1 MAKNTQRTGSTKI
14 KILFVL
20 GYPNPFPGAGWT
32 RIGFFAE
39 DWSKKGHAVEVLGT
53 FSYKPFYKK
62 GVRKMSN
69 INIFNIIF
77 NIGLR
82 HPLIFILNA
91 ITSFMGSIL
100 FLVSRKPDVAIV
112 SVPTGDVGLGALMA
126 CRLTKTKCVVDYRD
140 EWEDYAMSLATS
152 RVGRFFYSA
161 VKKLATIIYAKSQL
175 VTTVTPN
182 LVDSL
187 KSRGVVNVRLVPNGA
202 DVRVFKP
209 LTSKKKNR
217 VFTLFYSG
225 GIGYYYRLDVVVK
238 ALKRLVDNGLRDVK
252 LVIAG
257 EGEVQKILDLALKL
271 DISDNI
277 DYKGS
282 ISDKAELVRLI
293 NESDVGLIPYDDN
306 PLWKNS
312 LPAKFFEY
320 CACGI
325 PVIAT
330 AYEDSLL
337 AEFIRKYEIGV
348 TSPPMDEEKLAEA
361 IYYIYENES
370 FRAAAG
376 KRARLLIEEKFDRN
390 KIAVEFLNLV
400 REFT

>member
-1 MAKNTQRTGSTKI
+1 M

-20 GYPNPFPGAGWT
+20 GFPNPFPGAGWT

-39 DWSKKGHAVEVLGT
+39 DWSRKEHAVEVLGA
-53 FSYKPFYKK
+53 FSYKAFHKR
-62 GVRKMSN
+62 GVKRMGG
-69 INIFNIIF
+69 INVFNLIFNV
-77 NIGLR
+77 GLT
-82 HPLIFILNA
+82 HPLIFILNTL
-91 ITSFMGSIL
+91 ISFAVSTL
-100 FLVSRKPDVAIV
+100 TLLSRKPNVAIV

-126 CRLTKTKCVVDYRD
+126 CKLTKTRCVVDYRD

>member
-1 MAKNTQRTGSTKI
+1 L

-20 GYPNPFPGAGWT
+20 GFPNPFPGAGWT

-39 DWSKKGHAVEVLGT
+39 DWSRKEHAVEVLGA
-53 FSYKPFYKK
+53 FSYKAFHKR
-62 GVRKMSN
+62 GVKRMGG
-69 INIFNIIF
+69 INVFNLIFNV
-77 NIGLR
+77 GLT
-82 HPLIFILNA
+82 HPLIFILNTL
-91 ITSFMGSIL
+91 ISFAVSTL
-100 FLVSRKPDVAIV
+100 TLLSRKPNVAIV

-126 CRLTKTKCVVDYRD
+126 CKLTKTRCVVDYRD

>member
-1 MAKNTQRTGSTKI
+1 L

-20 GYPNPFPGAGWT
+20 GFPNPFPGAGWT

-39 DWSKKGHAVEVLGT
+39 DWSRKGHAVEVLGT
-53 FSYKPFYKK
+53 FSYKAFHKR
-62 GVRKMSN
+62 GVKRIGGIS
-69 INIFNIIF
+69 IFNLIF
-77 NIGLR
+77 NVGLT
-82 HPLIFILNA
+82 HPLIFILNTLISLA
-91 ITSFMGSIL
+91 
-100 FLVSRKPDVAIV
+100 VSTLTLLLRKPNATIV
-112 SVPTGDVGLGALMA
+112 SVPTGGVGLGALMA

-182 LVDSL
+182 FVDSL
-187 KSRGVVNVRLVPNGA
+187 KRRGVVNVRLIPNGA

-209 LTSKKKNR
+209 LTSKKKNH

-225 GIGYYYRLDVVVK
+225 GIGGYYRLDVVVK

-271 DISDNI
+271 DISDKI
-277 DYKGS
+277 DYKGL

-306 PLWKNS
+306 PLWKNT

-330 AYEDSLL
+330 AYEDSIL

-348 TSPPMDEEKLAEA
+348 TSPPMDEEKLAEV

-370 FRAAAG
+370 FREAAG

>member
-1 MAKNTQRTGSTKI
+1 M
-14 KILFVL
+14 KILFIL
-20 GYPNPFPGAGWT
+20 GFANPFPGAGWT

-39 DWSKKGHAVEVLGT
+39 DWSRKGHAVEVLGA
-53 FSYKPFYKK
+53 FSYKAFHKRGGK
-62 GVRKMSN
+62 RIGGIS
-69 INIFNIIF
+69 IFNLIF
-77 NIGLR
+77 NVGLTY
-82 HPLIFILNA
+82 PLIFILNTL
-91 ITSFMGSIL
+91 ISFA
-100 FLVSRKPDVAIV
+100 VSTLTLLLRKPNVAIV
-112 SVPTGDVGLGALMA
+112 SVPAGDVGLGALMA
-126 CRLTKTKCVVDYRD
+126 CKLTRTRCIVDYRD
-140 EWEDYAMSLATS
+140 EWEDYTMSLATS

-182 LVDSL
+182 FVDSL
-187 KSRGVVNVRLVPNGA
+187 KRRGVVNVRLVPNGA

-209 LTSKKKNR
+209 LSSKKKSH
-217 VFTLFYSG
+217 VFTLFYLGS
-225 GIGYYYRLDVVVK
+225 IVSYYRLDVVVR

-271 DISDNI
+271 DVSDNI
-277 DYKGS
+277 DYKGL

-293 NESDVGLIPYDDN
+293 NESDVGLIPCDDN
-306 PLWKNS
+306 PLWKNF
-312 LPAKFFEY
+312 LPVKFFEY

-330 AYEDSLL
+330 AYEDSIL

-348 TSPPMDEEKLAEA
+348 TSPPMNEEKLAEA
-361 IYYIYENES
+361 IYYIYRNES
-370 FRAAAG
+370 FRVAAG

-400 REFT
+400 RKFT

>member
-1 MAKNTQRTGSTKI
+1 MKV
-14 KILFVL
+14 LFVL
-20 GYPNPFPGAGWT
+20 GFPNPFPGAGWT
-32 RIGFFAE
+32 RIGFFAK
-39 DWSKKGHAVEVLGT
+39 DWSNKGNAIEVLGA
-53 FSYKPFYKK
+53 FSYKSFYKK

-77 NIGLR
+77 NMGLT

-91 ITSFMGSIL
+91 ITSFTGSIL

-112 SVPTGDVGLGALMA
+112 SVPIGDVGLGALMA
-126 CRLTKTKCVVDYRD
+126 CKQTRTRCIVDYRD

-161 VKKLATIIYAKSQL
+161 VKKLLTIIYAKSQL

-182 LVDSL
+182 FVDSL

-238 ALKRLVDNGLRDVK
+238 ALKRLVDNGLRNVK

-257 EGEVQKILDLALKL
+257 EGEVQKILDLALEL

-348 TSPPMDEEKLAEA
+348 TSPPLDEEKLAEA
-361 IYYIYENES
+361 IYQIYENEC
-370 FRAAAG
+370 FREAAG
-376 KRARLLIEEKFDRN
+376 KRARTLIEEKFDGN
-390 KIAVEFLNLV
+390 KIAEEFLDLFRV
-400 REFT
+400 SL